1 MLKSNFNAK
10 KIEIESDKK
19 QEFEDLVAKAGV
31 GSHMVFRT
39 TSCDDDDLF
48 VDEL

>member
-19 QEFEDLVAKAGV
+19 QEFEELVAKSGV

-39 TSCDDDDLF
+39 TSCNDDDLF

>member
-10 KIEIESDKK
+10 KIEVESNEK
-19 QEFEDLVAKAGV
+19 QEFEELVAKAGV

-39 TSCDDDDLF
+39 TSCNDDDLF